1 MKLDLAAEAED
12 KQLKEEDIDEKGKTG
27 DDDDDDDDGGGDD
40 DEIVYL

>member
-12 KQLKEEDIDEKGKTG
+12 KQLKEEDIDAKGKTG
-27 DDDDDDDDGGGDD
+27 GDDDDDDGGGDD